1 MHRFLNMIL
10 DSIFLLMTSG
20 AKDTWWCRSLF
31 KQEGRWLINE
41 TACVLLNL
49 NLQVLHFAQTPLSR
63 WENQSNLQIYT
74 RKTTNV
80 SKNLRK
86 RIWKEFF
93 YVILTNFFMR
103 AGFVTAR
110 ARRFCCNYDVEFTL
124 NFSILRL
131 FYDLFGRYIFILTR
145 FFLVFLPG
153 YREAKSQ
160 QTLEFPGRI
169 RNWLEER
176 KIQQRTYE

>member
-31 KQEGRWLINE
+31 KQEGRWLIHE

-103 AGFVTAR
+103 VGFVTAR
-110 ARRFCCNYDVEFTL
+110 ARRFCCNYYVEFNDLTYIPHSPPSDPQFHWWRD
-124 NFSILRL
+124 NSRRNVWMFLRSQFRDKISRFWDYFTIFLAVVSL
-131 FYDLFGRYIFILTR
+131 F
-145 FFLVFLPG
+145 
-153 YREAKSQ
+153 
-160 QTLEFPGRI
+160 
-169 RNWLEER
+169 
-176 KIQQRTYE
+176 